1 MVTNIDCQVRAYSK
15 HNLEQPRLV
24 FKGLCNTI
32 VIDENNYA
40 TITWMENNKYVLIQE
55 GTHKVLG
62 IYDTLERAIK
72 LQKMVLELSGFLTTI
87 QSAPY
92 KQ

>member
-1 MVTNIDCQVRAYSK
+1 
-15 HNLEQPRLV
+15 
-24 FKGLCNTI
+24 
-32 VIDENNYA
+32 
-40 TITWMENNKYVLIQE
+40 MENTKYVLIQD

-62 IYDTLERAIK
+62 IYDTLERAVK
-72 LQKMVLELSGFLTTI
+72 VQNLVMVLTGFKTVI